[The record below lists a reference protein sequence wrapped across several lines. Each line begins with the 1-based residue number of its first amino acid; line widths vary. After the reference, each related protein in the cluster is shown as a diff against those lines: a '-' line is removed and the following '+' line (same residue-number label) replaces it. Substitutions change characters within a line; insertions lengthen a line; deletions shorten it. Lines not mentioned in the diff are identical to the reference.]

1 MSYFLNLGVKSSLIY
16 ICTPLILLRY
26 VSYAKV
32 TYMKLGVLR
41 DRLYR
46 GCLLTSK
53 IVTSR
58 SNLPILSNII
68 FTATEDNA
76 LSITASNLDIS
87 IRLTIPAKVE
97 EPGQTSVPAKKFT
110 EYLASLQA
118 ERVDLSNDRRHIVIS
133 DGNTEARFVTMP
145 ADDFPVLP
153 EIPVDTKKIIMHKDG
168 LHQVIRQVIFASA
181 TGEMHPVLSGV
192 LFEGEV
198 GGGLTVVA
206 TDSFRLSKTVITNSP
221 QAEIG
226 NFILPANV
234 LSEVDHIA
242 QDAFVNTGDSKI
254 EQIVL
259 SLSPNENQ
267 VFFSIGAVEVIA
279 RLLEAEFPD
288 YRKVIPSQSA
298 TTVKVDREA
307 LAKAIRRSA
316 IFTARDVQAIR
327 CLVSAKD
334 QTIKVQAQSA
344 EVGSVVD
351 TVPAQVVGDDLEL
364 GFNYRYLA
372 DGLDAFIGQ
381 TIKLSL
387 NQPDAPV
394 LLSSDEVSGFVHVI
408 MPMSL
413 NNDHA

>member
-1 MSYFLNLGVKSSLIY
+1 
-16 ICTPLILLRY
+16 
-26 VSYAKV
+26 
-32 TYMKLGVLR
+32 MKLGVLR

-53 IVTSR
+53 IVTSK

-76 LSITASNLDIS
+76 LRITASNLDIS
-87 IRLTIPAKVE
+87 IRLTIPAKVT
-97 EPGQTSVPAKKFT
+97 EPGETSVPAKKFT

-118 ERVDLSNDRRHIVIS
+118 ERIDLSDDRRHIVVA
-133 DGNTEARFVTMP
+133 DGKTEARFVTMP
-145 ADDFPVLP
+145 AEDFPMLP
-153 EIPVDTKKIIMHKDG
+153 EIPAETKKIILHKDG
-168 LHQVIRQVIFASA
+168 LHQMIRQVVFASA

-192 LFEGEV
+192 LFEIANSDE
-198 GGGLTVVA
+198 LTVVA
-206 TDSFRLSKTVITNSP
+206 TDSFRLSKTIVKLTSP
-221 QAEIG
+221 AEIG
-226 NFILPANV
+226 SFILPASV

-242 QDAFVNTGDSKI
+242 QDSFVNTGESKV

-267 VFFSIGAVEVIA
+267 VFFNIGAVAVIA

-288 YRKVIPSQSA
+288 YKKVIPTEST
-298 TTVKVDREA
+298 TTVVVDREG
-307 LAKAIRRSA
+307 LSQAIRRSA
-316 IFTARDVQAIR
+316 VFTARDVQAIR
-327 CLVSAKD
+327 YSVSVKD
-334 QTIKVQAQSA
+334 QNTKLQAQSA

-351 TVPAQVVGDDLEL
+351 TIPVQVSGNDLEL

-372 DGLDAFIGQ
+372 DGLDAFSSQ
-381 TIKLSL
+381 TVTLSL
-387 NQPDAPV
+387 NQADTPV
-394 LLSSDEVSGFVHVI
+394 LMTSTEIQGFQHVI